1 MNTYVRASG
10 VVAVA
15 LLLGAC
21 GMVPTLSASRCAKGA
36 TIQPGMT
43 ERQVVSLMGNPYA
56 IRLDPSGTRYTW
68 MNKEEDQK
76 VSVSFAP
83 VMDGKLKNS
92 KVISVSGSC
101 DGKNF

>member
-1 MNTYVRASG
+1 
-10 VVAVA
+10 
-15 LLLGAC
+15 
-21 GMVPTLSASRCAKGA
+21 
-36 TIQPGMT
+36 
-43 ERQVVSLMGNPYA
+43 MGNPYA

-83 VMDGKLKNS
+83 AVDGKLKNS